1 MYLES
6 PVSLNFCILY
16 LFLVKGPQALYVN
29 SGCVKC
35 ISGMI
40 LSPADENMS

>member
-1 MYLES
+1 MYLKS
-6 PVSLNFCILY
+6 LVSLNFCILY
-16 LFLVKGPQALYVN
+16 LFLVKGPQTLYVN

-40 LSPADENMS
+40 LSPADKNIF